1 MKKHIWL
8 KTSTYL
14 ILIGVC
20 VGILFLEFIG
30 ITILSRMNKGESIND
45 NIAEGIAF
53 LICFPGIFSEK
64 RFNLSQRLSKHQA
77 STSHEDFFN
86 ETYCLLVVFSIL

>member
-53 LICFPGIFSEK
+53 LICFPGI
-64 RFNLSQRLSKHQA
+64 
-77 STSHEDFFN
+77 
-86 ETYCLLVVFSIL
+86 LVGITGAIICSVRKK